1 VMAHPRAGTRGRLV
15 SSADIAELA
24 ETGLAG
30 LEVDHRDNA
39 PADRVLLRELAADL
53 DLLTTGSSD
62 YHGTGKLNR
71 IGEFTT
77 APEVLEKLISMGT
90 PERVVRP

>member
-1 VMAHPRAGTRGRLV
+1 VR
-15 SSADIAELA
+15 
-24 ETGLAG
+24 
-30 LEVDHRDNA
+30 
-39 PADRVLLRELAADL
+39 LRELAADL

-62 YHGTGKLNR
+62 YHGSGKLNR